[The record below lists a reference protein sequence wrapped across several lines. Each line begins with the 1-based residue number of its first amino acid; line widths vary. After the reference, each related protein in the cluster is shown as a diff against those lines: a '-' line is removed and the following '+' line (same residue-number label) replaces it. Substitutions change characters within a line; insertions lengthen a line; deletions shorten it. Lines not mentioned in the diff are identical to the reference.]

1 MAASKVWIRLLS
13 KKMMSHSNSVS
24 LFRLEPPPREN
35 DSTDSCDLIIKLSEV
50 GASIKYFFWEASN
63 QTILVGFDCSHTSLL
78 KEIIIIIKLSSKPL
92 ISFKDGCAGD
102 T

>member
-1 MAASKVWIRLLS
+1 MANGKVWICLLS

-24 LFRLEPPPREN
+24 LFRLEPPREN

-50 GASIKYFFWEASN
+50 DASIKYFFWEASN